1 MTQSKPNAE
10 ELTSAYAKLGQERWT
25 AIIRLGDA
33 CSELTNDNRLEEVVV
48 FLAQEV
54 VKRDKPFQELRE
66 KLLKLNLLCSCE
78 DDDYEGEDSKK

>member
-1 MTQSKPNAE
+1 MTQSKQNAE
-10 ELTSAYAKLGQERWT
+10 ELTSSYAKLGQERWT

-54 VKRDKPFQELRE
+54 VKRDKPFQELQD
-66 KLLKLNLLCSCE
+66 KLSKLNLLCTCE
-78 DDDYEGEDSKK
+78 DDDKEE

>member
-1 MTQSKPNAE
+1 MTQSKPDAE

-54 VKRDKPFQELRE
+54 VKRDKPFQELKD
-66 KLLKLNLLCSCE
+66 KLSKLNLLCTC
-78 DDDYEGEDSKK
+78 DDDDKEEPKK

>member
-25 AIIRLGDA
+25 AIIRMGDA

-54 VKRDKPFQELRE
+54 VKRDKPFQELRD
-66 KLLKLNLLCSCE
+66 KLSALNLLCTCDE
-78 DDDYEGEDSKK
+78 DDDKEEPKK

>member
-1 MTQSKPNAE
+1 MTQSKQNAE

-48 FLAQEV
+48 FLAEEV
-54 VKRDKPFQELRE
+54 VKRDKPFQELKD
-66 KLLKLNLLCSCE
+66 KLSKLNLLCTC
-78 DDDYEGEDSKK
+78 DDDDAEEPKK

>member
-54 VKRDKPFQELRE
+54 VKRYKPFQELKY
-66 KLLKLNLLCSCE
+66 KLSALNLLCTCE
-78 DDDYEGEDSKK
+78 DDDKEEPKK

>member
-1 MTQSKPNAE
+1 MTQSKQNAE

-54 VKRDKPFQELRE
+54 VKRDKPFQELKD
-66 KLLKLNLLCSCE
+66 KLSKLNLLCTCE
-78 DDDYEGEDSKK
+78 DDDKEEPKK

>member
-1 MTQSKPNAE
+1 MTQSKQNAE

-33 CSELTNDNRLEEVVV
+33 CSELTADNRLEEVVV

-54 VKRDKPFQELRE
+54 VKRDKPFQELKD
-66 KLLKLNLLCSCE
+66 KLSKLNLLCTC
-78 DDDYEGEDSKK
+78 DDDDAEEPKK

>member
-1 MTQSKPNAE
+1 MTQSKQNAE

-54 VKRDKPFQELRE
+54 VKRDKPFQELKD
-66 KLLKLNLLCSCE
+66 KLSKLNLLCTC
-78 DDDYEGEDSKK
+78 DDDDAEEPKK

>member
-33 CSELTNDNRLEEVVV
+33 CSELTNDNRLEEVIV
-48 FLAQEV
+48 FLSHEV

-78 DDDYEGEDSKK
+78 DDDKEDLKK

>member
-1 MTQSKPNAE
+1 MTQSKQNAE

-54 VKRDKPFQELRE
+54 VKRDKPFQELKDKLSAL
-66 KLLKLNLLCSCE
+66 KLLCTCE
-78 DDDYEGEDSKK
+78 DDDDKEEPKK

>member
-1 MTQSKPNAE
+1 MTQSKQNAE

-54 VKRDKPFQELRE
+54 VKRDKPFQELRD
-66 KLLKLNLLCSCE
+66 KLSKLNLLCTCE
-78 DDDYEGEDSKK
+78 DDDKEEPKK

>member
-1 MTQSKPNAE
+1 MTQSKQNAE

-48 FLAQEV
+48 FLAEEV
-54 VKRDKPFQELRE
+54 VKRDKPFQELKD
-66 KLLKLNLLCSCE
+66 KLSKLNLLCTCE
-78 DDDYEGEDSKK
+78 DDDKEEPKK

>member
-1 MTQSKPNAE
+1 MTQSKQNAE

-33 CSELTNDNRLEEVVV
+33 CSELTVDNRLEEVVV

-54 VKRDKPFQELRE
+54 VKRDKPFQELKD
-66 KLLKLNLLCSCE
+66 KLSKLNLLCTCE
-78 DDDYEGEDSKK
+78 DDDKEEPKK

>member
-1 MTQSKPNAE
+1 MTQSKQNAE

-54 VKRDKPFQELRE
+54 VKRDKPFQELKD
-66 KLLKLNLLCSCE
+66 KLSKLNLLCACE
-78 DDDYEGEDSKK
+78 DDDKEEPKK